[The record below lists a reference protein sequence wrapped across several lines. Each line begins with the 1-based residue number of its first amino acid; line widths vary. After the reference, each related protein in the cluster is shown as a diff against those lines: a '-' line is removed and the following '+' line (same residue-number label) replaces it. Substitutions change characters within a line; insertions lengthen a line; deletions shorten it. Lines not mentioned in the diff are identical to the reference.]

1 MSLETLDTMGPE
13 AGGPRVLYI
22 VGHPRS
28 GSTIL
33 GNVLAEIPG
42 VFHAGELH
50 YLWKPGLPRPRQA
63 CGCGAPVRACPLWRR
78 IFSVAFD
85 APEGDVP
92 AAADPEAPT
101 AWGLPGVDVAR
112 VHELQRRALSALP
125 AARALV
131 NGRRHASGAVAAEYL
146 DVMSRIYRAITAV
159 TGSSVIVDSS
169 KWAHDANLVGR
180 LSGLE
185 VTFLH
190 LVREPFGSVYSRLPR
205 DRADVPG
212 SARPASGARVLLES
226 LRWVKSNILAE
237 VVVWRTGRLSM
248 TVRYEDFVGDC
259 GKTILQIADLV
270 GLDVQDAPVRDGQVE
285 LGTNHT
291 IGGNRNRWQK
301 GTLLINPDRKWR
313 SGLRRRDVA
322 IVSLATW
329 PYRLRHHYAL

>member
-1 MSLETLDTMGPE
+1 VSLETRDTMNPE
-13 AGGPRVLYI
+13 GGGPRVLYV

-50 YLWKPGLPRPRQA
+50 YLWKPGLPEPRQV

-85 APEGDVP
+85 APKGDAP
-92 AAADPEAPT
+92 AAAGAEAPT

-112 VHELQRRALSALP
+112 VYELQRRALAALP
-125 AARALV
+125 TARTLV
-131 NGRRHASGAVAAEYL
+131 NGRRHASGAAAEYL
-146 DVMSRIYRAITAV
+146 DVMGRIYRAITTV

-180 LSGLE
+180 LGGLE
-185 VTFLH
+185 VAFLH

-226 LRWVKSNILAE
+226 LRWVKSNLLAE
-237 VVVWRTGRLSM
+237 VVVRRTGRPSM
-248 TVRYEDFVGDC
+248 TVRYEDFVADC
-259 GKTILQIADLV
+259 GETILRIADLV
-270 GLDVQDAPVRDGQVE
+270 GLDVQEAPVRGGQIE

-291 IGGNRNRWQK
+291 VGGNRNRWQK
-301 GTLLINPDRKWR
+301 GALLIRPDQRWR
-313 SGLRRRDVA
+313 SGLRHRDVA

-329 PYRLRHHYAL
+329 PYRLRHHYAS